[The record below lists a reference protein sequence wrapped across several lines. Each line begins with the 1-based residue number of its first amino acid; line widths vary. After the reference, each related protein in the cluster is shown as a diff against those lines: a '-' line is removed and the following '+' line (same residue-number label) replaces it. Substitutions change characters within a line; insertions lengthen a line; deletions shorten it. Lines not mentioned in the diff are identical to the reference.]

1 MSAILTIT
9 EWNAAWDAIFDRD
22 LGNDE
27 AMAALAAEDKLKQ
40 HDAAMRM
47 EIAEPEKQNAG
58 LQRIVEDSIRHMQ
71 AATARLDAL
80 IATVPDKRP
89 IGWRGGL

>member
-1 MSAILTIT
+1 VTAILTIP
-9 EWNAAWDAIFDRD
+9 EWNAAWDAVFDRD

-47 EIAEPEKQNAG
+47 EIAELEKQNTS
-58 LQRIVEDSIRHMQ
+58 LQKMVEDGIRQMQ

-80 IATVPDKRP
+80 MVAMPDKRP
-89 IGWRGGL
+89 IGWGGGL